1 MSDQKILI
9 GERVLT
15 REELFREAEEF
26 RKERARFSLEEKI
39 RILVELQKLAQSFGG
54 KRDVIVWEI

>member
-39 RILVELQKLAQSFGG
+39 RILVEMQKLAQSFGG

>member
-15 REELFREAEEF
+15 REELFKEAEEF

-39 RILVELQKLAQSFGG
+39 RILVEMQKLAQSFGG